1 MLALWPCALHQ
12 GAVSAR
18 FALPP
23 GDLAQQFP
31 QEFYTLGSMCIKL
44 NPVHTDITHSVLS
57 FCHALFGGGQQL

>member
-1 MLALWPCALHQ
+1 MLALWPFALHQ

-31 QEFYTLGSMCIKL
+31 QEFYTL